1 MGICNSGDT
10 LTNAM
15 STSEAR
21 KQGVRVEL
29 LPSTVQSLL
38 CGWHAAEVV
47 GVHTHGSAAFRGTS
61 LALIISQ
68 AMSGHTGHGSFLLAA
83 LVRACADGVA

>member
-15 STSEAR
+15 SRSEAR

-29 LPSTVQSLL
+29 LPSTV
-38 CGWHAAEVV
+38 
-47 GVHTHGSAAFRGTS
+47 
-61 LALIISQ
+61 
-68 AMSGHTGHGSFLLAA
+68 
-83 LVRACADGVA
+83 